1 MYKVQDCALPLTL
14 KLYEYASGPLA
25 GYIGDC
31 TNYQLTQK
39 LFAHDRTRW
48 DVSVVQHTVLDSE
61 RCEVHGAG
69 VKHVGS
75 IKEGMKVRETDAG
88 HSDLDSAFKML
99 NRAGKSSAGK
109 PSGAAPSGEP
119 KGSPAA
125 GAIVPEAANADAKKL
140 HEIFADLFMTELD
153 FEADLLR
160 NLQIDQA
167 RDDDIDDQLA
177 KISKV
182 EKPAGSKV
190 KKPDAS
196 KDSKVAKFDK
206 NLEPHANV
214 IAPTHSLAQLMV
226 HRC

>member
-1 MYKVQDCALPLTL
+1 
-14 KLYEYASGPLA
+14 
-25 GYIGDC
+25 
-31 TNYQLTQK
+31 
-39 LFAHDRTRW
+39 
-48 DVSVVQHTVLDSE
+48 
-61 RCEVHGAG
+61 
-69 VKHVGS
+69 
-75 IKEGMKVRETDAG
+75 MKVRETDAG

-125 GAIVPEAANADAKKL
+125 GAIFPEAANADAKKL

-182 EKPAGSKV
+182 ENQLDPKLRSHMQV
-190 KKPDAS
+190 KIRRLQ
-196 KDSKVAKFDK
+196 
-206 NLEPHANV
+206 NLRRTLIHMRTSSRPRSHLLSSWYTDV
-214 IAPTHSLAQLMV
+214 SVRAQ
-226 HRC
+226 